1 MKRLFAVAVAALFI
15 GAASASTAAATPI
28 PSFVATSLPGLI
40 TTLDATASP
49 CQYGPCGYTWRYFS
63 STTNRLGV
71 QMGYGA
77 RISYT
82 FPAIGWYTVV
92 LKVSSHCS
100 ATGSTWCWG
109 TTYQQVLAIAELPPI
124 GL

>member
-1 MKRLFAVAVAALFI
+1 MKRLFAVVVATLLI
-15 GAASASTAAATPI
+15 GAASASTAAAAPI
-28 PSFVATSLPGLI
+28 PSFTATPVLPGL
-40 TTLDATASP
+40 LVRFDATASP
-49 CQYGPCGYTWRYFS
+49 CQYGPCGYNWRYFT

-77 RISYT
+77 LLSYT

-92 LKVSSHCS
+92 LKVSSHCT

-109 TTYQQVLAIAELPPI
+109 TTSQQVLA